1 MSLDILAMGRLVQ
14 PATAGTS
21 KNGKPYARAR
31 LRVATDD
38 SESVL
43 VSLVAFKPEACAALL
58 ALGAGDAVAVAGR
71 AKLSA
76 WADRVS
82 GEPRAGAD
90 VVVEAVLSAYQ
101 IDKRRK
107 VVQAAERH
115 EHEPPAGPGQ
125 RAADRRR
132 DPGAQRNAALTDES
146 DESWLRG
153 VSE

>member
-1 MSLDILAMGRLVQ
+1 MSLDILALGRLVQ

-31 LRVATDD
+31 MSVATADG
-38 SESVL
+38 ESTL
-43 VSLVAFKPEACAALL
+43 LSLIAFKPDACTALL
-58 ALGAGDAVAVAGR
+58 ALGAGDSLAVAGR

-76 WADRVS
+76 WVDKTS

-90 VVVEAVLSAYQ
+90 VVVEAVLTVYQ

-107 VVQAAERH
+107 AVQAAGAERH
-115 EHEPPAGPGQ
+115 EHEPPAEPRH
-125 RAADRRR
+125 RAADRSARH
-132 DPGAQRNAALTDES
+132 AAPTDES
-146 DESWLRG
+146 DEAWLRG